1 MKIKKYEVTDMKEA
15 LRMIKEDLGP
25 DAVILSTRKVMK
37 SNNFG
42 LFARPV
48 LEVTAAVEYDGAAGS
63 KKRTQQSTSY
73 SQGAS
78 YQQNTPYQH
87 GTGFGYDDFP
97 SAYTTQPRRSA
108 VKKTAPIVEKQQ
120 AVIPNT
126 PRKRQVTEHTGYG
139 PYSHQKYQ
147 NYNSM
152 QDDYLAEAM
161 AEAGIT
167 DDETFYAPPVR
178 KRQVVEDD
186 VMPAYMPE
194 ERHEYEEVVARKPVR
209 KEKAV
214 EEKVEKQQFD
224 ENAAKKQAELN
235 AERMAAVIKA
245 VGLDKFASLLDDI
258 GEIKK
263 QLSDMQD
270 NMSENIAI
278 DLPPKL
284 KDYHALFIKNGVD
297 DIISYRLLKE
307 IEVKIEGKEATA
319 SQIKSIAVEKLAD
332 LIPLEKNYHEI
343 MTSKI
348 IALAGPTGVGKTTTI
363 AKIAATMTLKY
374 GKKVCLIT
382 VDNFR
387 IGAVEQLKTYAEIV
401 NLPLYVATS
410 PEELARV
417 ITKVKSKY
425 ECILIDSMGR
435 GQFDTTQIEGI
446 KEFFGVDAR
455 ITTALVLSMA
465 SNHIELYDT
474 FDRYEILK
482 PDYLI
487 FTKLDE
493 TKYFGPLINIPVKK
507 KLPMLL
513 VTTGQNVPD
522 DMEVP
527 DGRKIAKSMLQEI
540 PTLWSDK

>member
-1 MKIKKYEVTDMKEA
+1 MKIKKYEVSDMKEA

-48 LEVTAAVEYDGAAGS
+48 LEVTAAVEYDGIPLNKQRPSAQSSSGS
-63 KKRTQQSTSY
+63 GYGYESY
-73 SQGAS
+73 
-78 YQQNTPYQH
+78 
-87 GTGFGYDDFP
+87 P
-97 SAYTTQPRRSA
+97 SAYTTKT
-108 VKKTAPIVEKQQ
+108 VKKQPVKRPVYTEAQQPAVQPVKKQPS
-120 AVIPNT
+120 AASAS
-126 PRKRQVTEHTGYG
+126 YG
-139 PYSHQKYQ
+139 PYAHQKYK
-147 NYNSM
+147 NTYDM
-152 QDDYLAEAM
+152 HDDYLAEAM

-167 DDETFYAPPVR
+167 DDEPFYAPPVR
-178 KRQVVEDD
+178 KRQVIEDD
-186 VMPAYMPE
+186 IPAAYMP
-194 ERHEYEEVVARKPVR
+194 P
-209 KEKAV
+209 V
-214 EEKVEKQQFD
+214 EEEEEYKAPAPKKHTKHHKYEDDEQDIKKQQ
-224 ENAAKKQAELN
+224 EQAKTQAELN

-245 VGLDKFASLLDDI
+245 VGLDKFTDLLEDI
-258 GEIKK
+258 GDIKK
-263 QLSDMQD
+263 QLANMQSNISD
-270 NMSENIAI
+270 NIVI
-278 DLPPKL
+278 DLPAKL
-284 KDYHALFIKNGVD
+284 KDYHALFLKNGVD
-297 DIISYRLLKE
+297 DIISYRLLKD
-307 IEVKIEGKEATA
+307 IESRIEGKEATSA
-319 SQIKSIAVEKLAD
+319 QIKSIAIDKLAELIPVEKSYYD
-332 LIPLEKNYHEI
+332 VMMNKVV
-343 MTSKI
+343 
-348 IALAGPTGVGKTTTI
+348 ALAGPTGVGKTTTI

-410 PEELARV
+410 PEELLRV
-417 ITKVKSKY
+417 VTKVKDKY
-425 ECILIDSMGR
+425 DCVLIDSMGR
-435 GQFDTTQIEGI
+435 GQFDTSQIAGI
-446 KEFFGVDAR
+446 RDFFKVDSR

-474 FDRYEILK
+474 FERYEVLE

-507 KLPMLL
+507 KLPLLL

-522 DMEVP
+522 DMEIP
-527 DGRKIAKSMLQEI
+527 DGKKIAKRMLQEI

>member
-48 LEVTAAVEYDGAAGS
+48 LEVTAAVEYDGMPAAR
-63 KKRTQQSTSY
+63 KKQASRTIAREESVQS
-73 SQGAS
+73 
-78 YQQNTPYQH
+78 
-87 GTGFGYDDFP
+87 GFGYDAYP
-97 SAYTTQPRRSA
+97 SAYTA
-108 VKKTAPIVEKQQ
+108 VTKKQASKKTVPVMEKQSVMQ
-120 AVIPNT
+120 VPQ
-126 PRKRQVTEHTGYG
+126 RQKTTVEQRGYG
-139 PYSHQKYQ
+139 PYAHQSYQ
-147 NYNSM
+147 ADYGM
-152 QDDYLAEAM
+152 HDDYLSETM

-167 DDETFYAPPVR
+167 DEEPFYAPPVR
-178 KRQVVEDD
+178 KPKLQEDD
-186 VMPAYMPE
+186 LPPAYMPQE
-194 ERHEYEEVVARKPVR
+194 EEYYEEVKKPAR
-209 KEKAV
+209 KEKYV
-214 EEKVEKQQFD
+214 EVKEEKRVSSE
-224 ENAAKKQAELN
+224 EEIRKQAEIN

-245 VGLDKFASLLDDI
+245 VGLDKFANLLDDI

-263 QLSDMQD
+263 QISSMQSNIND
-270 NMSENIAI
+270 NIVI

-284 KDYHALFIKNGVD
+284 KDYHTLFIKNGVD

-307 IEVKIEGKEATA
+307 IEIRIDGKDATPA
-319 SQIKSIAVEKLAD
+319 QIKSIAVDKLSE
-332 LIPLEKNYHEI
+332 LIPLEKNYAEV
-343 MTSKI
+343 MTSRI
-348 IALAGPTGVGKTTTI
+348 VALAGPTGVGKTTTI
-363 AKIAATMTLKY
+363 AKIAASLTLKY

-410 PEELARV
+410 PEELAR
-417 ITKVKSKY
+417 IIAKVKGRYDS
-425 ECILIDSMGR
+425 ILIDSMGR
-435 GQFDTTQIEGI
+435 GQFDASQIAGI
-446 KEFFGVDAR
+446 KDFFQVDSR

-474 FDRYEILK
+474 FERYEVLK

-507 KLPMLL
+507 KLPLLL

-527 DGRKIAKSMLQEI
+527 DGKKIARRMLQEI

>member
-48 LEVTAAVEYDGAAGS
+48 LEVTAAVEYDGMPAAR
-63 KKRTQQSTSY
+63 KKQPTRAVVREESVQS
-73 SQGAS
+73 
-78 YQQNTPYQH
+78 
-87 GTGFGYDDFP
+87 GFGYDAYP
-97 SAYTTQPRRSA
+97 SAYATVTKKQMP
-108 VKKTAPIVEKQQ
+108 KKTVPLMEKQSVMQ
-120 AVIPNT
+120 VPQ
-126 PRKRQVTEHTGYG
+126 RQKTSVEHRGYG
-139 PYSHQKYQ
+139 PYAHQSYQ
-147 NYNSM
+147 QDYGSIH
-152 QDDYLAEAM
+152 DDYLSEAM

-167 DDETFYAPPVR
+167 DEEPFYAPPVR
-178 KRQVVEDD
+178 KRKVQDD
-186 VMPAYMPE
+186 DLPPAYMPQE
-194 ERHEYEEVVARKPVR
+194 EEYYEEVKKPAR
-209 KEKAV
+209 KEKYV
-214 EEKVEKQQFD
+214 EVKEEKRASSEED
-224 ENAAKKQAELN
+224 IRKQAEIN

-245 VGLDKFASLLDDI
+245 VGLDKFTNLLEDI

-263 QLSDMQD
+263 QISTMQSNMND
-270 NMSENIAI
+270 NIVI
-278 DLPPKL
+278 DLPQKL
-284 KDYHALFIKNGVD
+284 KDYHTLFIKNGVD

-307 IEVKIEGKEATA
+307 IEMRIDGKDATPV
-319 SQIKSIAVEKLAD
+319 QIKSIAVDKLAE
-332 LIPLEKNYHEI
+332 LIPLEKNYAEV
-343 MTSKI
+343 MTSRI
-348 IALAGPTGVGKTTTI
+348 VALAGPTGVGKTTTI
-363 AKIAATMTLKY
+363 AKIAASLTLKY

-410 PEELARV
+410 PEELAR
-417 ITKVKSKY
+417 IIAKVKGRYDS
-425 ECILIDSMGR
+425 ILIDSMGR
-435 GQFDTTQIEGI
+435 GQFDTSQIAGI
-446 KEFFGVDAR
+446 KDFFQVDSR

-474 FDRYEILK
+474 FERYEVLK

-507 KLPMLL
+507 KLPLLL

-527 DGRKIAKSMLQEI
+527 DGKKIARRMLQEI

>member
-1 MKIKKYEVTDMKEA
+1 MKIKKYEVSDMKEA

-48 LEVTAAVEYDGAAGS
+48 LEVTAAVEYDGIPLNKQKRPAQSGS
-63 KKRTQQSTSY
+63 
-73 SQGAS
+73 
-78 YQQNTPYQH
+78 
-87 GTGFGYDDFP
+87 GYDYENYP
-97 SAYTTQPRRSA
+97 SAYTAKPVKKHA
-108 VKKTAPIVEKQQ
+108 VKRPVYTENQQPVKKQTAVSS
-120 AVIPNT
+120 T
-126 PRKRQVTEHTGYG
+126 SYG
-139 PYSHQKYQ
+139 PYAHQKYK
-147 NYNSM
+147 NTYDM
-152 QDDYLAEAM
+152 HDDYLAEAM

-167 DDETFYAPPVR
+167 DDEAFYAPPVR
-178 KRQVVEDD
+178 KRQIIEDEI
-186 VMPAYMPE
+186 PAAYMP
-194 ERHEYEEVVARKPVR
+194 RHEEEEEYREPAPK
-209 KEKAV
+209 KHIKHHKHEDDEKDI
-214 EEKVEKQQFD
+214 KKQQ
-224 ENAAKKQAELN
+224 EQAKTQAELN

-245 VGLDKFASLLDDI
+245 VGLDKFTDLLEDI
-258 GEIKK
+258 GDIKK
-263 QLSDMQD
+263 QLANMQSNISD
-270 NMSENIAI
+270 NIVI
-278 DLPPKL
+278 DLPAKL

-297 DIISYRLLKE
+297 DIISYRLLKD
-307 IEVKIEGKEATA
+307 IEARIEGKEAT
-319 SQIKSIAVEKLAD
+319 STQIKSIAVDKLAE
-332 LIPLEKNYHEI
+332 LIPVEKSYYDVMMN
-343 MTSKI
+343 KI
-348 IALAGPTGVGKTTTI
+348 VALAGPTGVGKTTTI

-410 PEELARV
+410 PEELLRV
-417 ITKVKSKY
+417 VTKVKDKY
-425 ECILIDSMGR
+425 DCVLIDSMGR
-435 GQFDTTQIEGI
+435 GQFDTGQIAGI
-446 KEFFGVDAR
+446 RDFLKVDSR

-474 FDRYEILK
+474 FERYEVLE
-482 PDYLI
+482 PNYLI

-507 KLPMLL
+507 KLPLLL

-522 DMEVP
+522 DMEIP
-527 DGRKIAKSMLQEI
+527 DGKKIAKRMLQEI

>member
-1 MKIKKYEVTDMKEA
+1 MKIKKYEVADMKEA

-25 DAVILSTRKVMK
+25 EAVILSTRKVMK

-48 LEVTAAVEYDGAAGS
+48 LEVTAAVEYDGMPAVKKKQSS
-63 KKRTQQSTSY
+63 KTMPKEESVQS
-73 SQGAS
+73 
-78 YQQNTPYQH
+78 
-87 GTGFGYDDFP
+87 GFGYSAYP
-97 SAYTTQPRRSA
+97 SAYTTVTKKQP
-108 VKKTAPIVEKQQ
+108 VKKTVPLAEKQ
-120 AVIPNT
+120 NT
-126 PRKRQVTEHTGYG
+126 MQTMQRYKTTSEPKGYG
-139 PYSHQKYQ
+139 PYVHQN
-147 NYNSM
+147 NYSSDYGIN
-152 QDDYLAEAM
+152 DDYLSEAM

-167 DDETFYAPPVR
+167 DEEPFYAPPVR
-178 KRQVVEDD
+178 KRKVQDD
-186 VMPAYMPE
+186 DLTPAYMPQE
-194 ERHEYEEVVARKPVR
+194 EEYYEEVKKPAK
-209 KEKAV
+209 KEKYV
-214 EEKVEKQQFD
+214 EVKEEKKVSSE
-224 ENAAKKQAELN
+224 EEIRKQAEIN

-245 VGLDKFASLLDDI
+245 VGLDKFTSLLEDI
-258 GEIKK
+258 GDIKK
-263 QLSDMQD
+263 QLSSMQSNIND
-270 NMSENIAI
+270 NIVI
-278 DLPPKL
+278 DLPPRL
-284 KDYHALFIKNGVD
+284 KDYHTLFVKNGVD

-307 IEVKIEGKEATA
+307 IEMRIEGKDATPA
-319 SQIKSIAVEKLAD
+319 QIKSIAVDKLAE
-332 LIPLEKNYHEI
+332 LIPLEKNFDEV
-343 MTSKI
+343 MSNRI

-363 AKIAATMTLKY
+363 AKIAASLTLKY

-417 ITKVKSKY
+417 IAKVKGRY
-425 ECILIDSMGR
+425 DTILIDSMGR
-435 GQFDTTQIEGI
+435 GQFDTNQIAGI
-446 KEFFGVDAR
+446 KEFFQVDSR
-455 ITTALVLSMA
+455 ITTAVVLSMA
-465 SNHIELYDT
+465 SNHTELYDT
-474 FDRYEILK
+474 FERYEVLK

-507 KLPMLL
+507 KLPLLL

-527 DGRKIAKSMLQEI
+527 DGKKIARRMLQEI

>member
-15 LRMIKEDLGP
+15 LRMIKEDLGS

-48 LEVTAAVEYDGAAGS
+48 LEVTAAVEYDGMPTKTAQKNS
-63 KKRTQQSTSY
+63 
-73 SQGAS
+73 
-78 YQQNTPYQH
+78 
-87 GTGFGYDDFP
+87 GYGYESMT
-97 SAYTTQPRRSA
+97 SAYAISGRKVTAKKPA
-108 VKKTAPIVEKQQ
+108 VQE
-120 AVIPNT
+120 
-126 PRKRQVTEHTGYG
+126 RKPVAQTMQKRKPVTEQTGYG
-139 PYSHQKYQ
+139 PYAHQSYQ
-147 NYNSM
+147 NSYI
-152 QDDYLAEAM
+152 QDDYLADAM
-161 AEAGIT
+161 AEAGIM
-167 DDETFYAPPVR
+167 DDEPFYAPPVR
-178 KRQVVEDD
+178 KRQTFSEEDIVSPVKKKQTFTD
-186 VMPAYMPE
+186 DDLMPAYMPKE
-194 ERHEYEEVVARKPVR
+194 HIEYEEEVVRKPAKKERHEEER
-209 KEKAV
+209 
-214 EEKVEKQQFD
+214 VEKQKFD
-224 ENAAKKQAELN
+224 EVNAKKQAELN

-245 VGLDKFASLLDDI
+245 VGLDKFADLLDDI
-258 GEIKK
+258 GDIKK
-263 QLSDMQD
+263 QLSNMQSNIND
-270 NMSENIAI
+270 NIVI

-284 KDYHALFIKNGVD
+284 KDYHSLFLKNGVD

-307 IEVKIEGKEATA
+307 IEQRIEGKEATA
-319 SQIKSIAVEKLAD
+319 AQIKSIAAEKLAE
-332 LIPLEKNYHEI
+332 LIPLENDYSSI
-343 MTSKI
+343 ITSRI
-348 IALAGPTGVGKTTTI
+348 VALAGPTGVGKTTTI

-417 ITKVKSKY
+417 IAKVQNKY
-425 ECILIDSMGR
+425 DCVLIDSMGR
-435 GQFDTTQIEGI
+435 GQFDTAQIEGI
-446 KEFFGVDAR
+446 RDFFQVDSR
-455 ITTALVLSMA
+455 ITTTLVLSMA
-465 SNHIELYDT
+465 SNHMELYDT

-507 KLPMLL
+507 KLPLLL

-522 DMEVP
+522 DMEIP
-527 DGRKIAKSMLQEI
+527 DGKKIARRMLQEI

>member
-48 LEVTAAVEYDGAAGS
+48 LEVTAAVEYDGMPAAR
-63 KKRTQQSTSY
+63 KKTSFQTATRREPVQSD
-73 SQGAS
+73 
-78 YQQNTPYQH
+78 
-87 GTGFGYDDFP
+87 FGYEAYP
-97 SAYTTQPRRSA
+97 SAYATVTKKQTPRKPA
-108 VKKTAPIVEKQQ
+108 VPVEKQS
-120 AVIPNT
+120 IPQT
-126 PRKRQVTEHTGYG
+126 ARKHKTVVEHTGYG
-139 PYSHQKYQ
+139 PYAHQ
-147 NYNSM
+147 NTYNI
-152 QDDYLAEAM
+152 QDDYLSEAM

-167 DDETFYAPPVR
+167 DDEPFYAPPVR
-178 KRQVVEDD
+178 KRKVQEDD
-186 VMPAYMPE
+186 VIPAYMPE
-194 ERHEYEEVVARKPVR
+194 AEEEYYEPVR
-209 KEKAV
+209 KPQKKEKY
-214 EEKVEKQQFD
+214 EEPVVEKSISR
-224 ENAAKKQAELN
+224 EEEIRKQAEIN

-245 VGLDKFASLLDDI
+245 VGLDKFTSLLDDI
-258 GEIKK
+258 GDIKK
-263 QLSDMQD
+263 QISSMQNNISD
-270 NMSENIAI
+270 NIAV
-278 DLPPKL
+278 DLPAKL

-307 IEVKIEGKEATA
+307 IEMKIDGKEATPV
-319 SQIKSIAVEKLAD
+319 QIKSIAVDKLAE
-332 LIPLEKNYHEI
+332 LIPLEKNYAEV
-343 MTSKI
+343 MTSRI

-363 AKIAATMTLKY
+363 AKIAASLTLKY

-410 PEELARV
+410 PEELAR
-417 ITKVKSKY
+417 IIAKVKGKY
-425 ECILIDSMGR
+425 DSILIDSMGR
-435 GQFDTTQIEGI
+435 GQFDSEQIAGI
-446 KEFFGVDAR
+446 RSFFQVDSR

-507 KLPMLL
+507 KLPLLL

-527 DGRKIAKSMLQEI
+527 DGKKIARRMLQEI

>member
-48 LEVTAAVEYDGAAGS
+48 LEVTAAVEYDGMPVTGKKQPAGYHQEES
-63 KKRTQQSTSY
+63 GQS
-73 SQGAS
+73 
-78 YQQNTPYQH
+78 
-87 GTGFGYDDFP
+87 GFGYDAYP
-97 SAYTTQPRRSA
+97 SAYTSVTKKQAP
-108 VKKTAPIVEKQQ
+108 KKTVPLMQ
-120 AVIPNT
+120 
-126 PRKRQVTEHTGYG
+126 RQNVVQSVPQRQKPASQPKGYG
-139 PYSHQKYQ
+139 PYAHQNIGSDYGSI
-147 NYNSM
+147 N
-152 QDDYLAEAM
+152 DDYLAEAM

-167 DDETFYAPPVR
+167 DDEPFYAPPVK
-178 KRQVVEDD
+178 KRRIHDD
-186 VMPAYMPE
+186 DLPPAYMPE
-194 ERHEYEEVVARKPVR
+194 EAYYEEEKRQPK
-209 KEKAV
+209 KEYV
-214 EEKVEKQQFD
+214 ELRQEAPKNSEED
-224 ENAAKKQAELN
+224 IRKQAEIN

-245 VGLDKFASLLDDI
+245 VGLDKFTSLLEDI
-258 GEIKK
+258 GDIKK
-263 QLSDMQD
+263 QLSSMQSNIND
-270 NMSENIAI
+270 NIVI
-278 DLPPKL
+278 DLPPRL
-284 KDYHALFIKNGVD
+284 KEYHTLFLKNGVD
-297 DIISYRLLKE
+297 DIISYRLLKD
-307 IEVKIEGKEATA
+307 IEMRIEGKEATPA
-319 SQIKSIAVEKLAD
+319 QIKSIAVDKLSE
-332 LIPLEKNYHEI
+332 LIPLEKNYAEV
-343 MTSKI
+343 MTSRI

-363 AKIAATMTLKY
+363 AKIAASLTLKY

-410 PEELARV
+410 PEELAR
-417 ITKVKSKY
+417 IISKVKGRYDS
-425 ECILIDSMGR
+425 ILIDSMGR
-435 GQFDTTQIEGI
+435 GQFDTTQIAGI
-446 KEFFGVDAR
+446 RDFFQVDSR
-455 ITTALVLSMA
+455 ITTTLVLSMA
-465 SNHIELYDT
+465 SNHLELYDT
-474 FDRYEILK
+474 FERYEVLK

-507 KLPMLL
+507 KLPLLL

-527 DGRKIAKSMLQEI
+527 DGKKIARRMLQEI

>member
-1 MKIKKYEVTDMKEA
+1 MKIKKYEVSDMKEA

-48 LEVTAAVEYDGAAGS
+48 LEVTAAVEYDGMLLN
-63 KKRTQQSTSY
+63 KQQS
-73 SQGAS
+73 A
-78 YQQNTPYQH
+78 QN
-87 GTGFGYDDFP
+87 GYGYENYP
-97 SAYTTQPRRSA
+97 SAYTKTVKKQA
-108 VKKTAPIVEKQQ
+108 VKHPAYTEIKQPIMQTAKKQ
-120 AVIPNT
+120 PSST
-126 PRKRQVTEHTGYG
+126 VTASYG
-139 PYSHQKYQ
+139 PYAHQKYK
-147 NYNSM
+147 NTYDVN
-152 QDDYLAEAM
+152 DNYLAEAM

-178 KRQVVEDD
+178 KKQVLKDD
-186 VMPAYMPE
+186 DIVPAYMPKHE
-194 ERHEYEEVVARKPVR
+194 EDEYSETLPKKNIKRHKYEEDDEHNIK
-209 KEKAV
+209 
-214 EEKVEKQQFD
+214 KQQ
-224 ENAAKKQAELN
+224 EQAKNQAELN

-245 VGLDKFASLLDDI
+245 VGLDKFTDLLEDI
-258 GEIKK
+258 GDIKK
-263 QLSDMQD
+263 QLSNMQSNISD
-270 NMSENIAI
+270 NIVI
-278 DLPPKL
+278 DLPVKL
-284 KDYHALFIKNGVD
+284 KDYHALFLKNGVD
-297 DIISYRLLKE
+297 DIISYRLLKD
-307 IEVKIEGKEATA
+307 IESRIEGKEATA
-319 SQIKSIAVEKLAD
+319 VQIKSIAVDKLSE
-332 LIPLEKNYHEI
+332 LIPVEKNYYDVI
-343 MTSKI
+343 SDKI

-410 PEELARV
+410 PEELLRV
-417 ITKVKSKY
+417 ITKVKDKY
-425 ECILIDSMGR
+425 DCVLIDSMGR
-435 GQFDTTQIEGI
+435 GQFDTNQISGI
-446 KEFFGVDAR
+446 SDFFKVDSR

-474 FDRYEILK
+474 FDRYEVLK

-507 KLPMLL
+507 KLPLLL

-522 DMEVP
+522 DMEIP
-527 DGRKIAKSMLQEI
+527 DGKKIAKRMLQEI

>member
-1 MKIKKYEVTDMKEA
+1 MKIKKYEVSDMKEA

-48 LEVTAAVEYDGAAGS
+48 LEVTAAVEYDGMPLN
-63 KKRTQQSTSY
+63 KQKTQAQS
-73 SQGAS
+73 
-78 YQQNTPYQH
+78 
-87 GTGFGYDDFP
+87 GYGYENYP
-97 SAYTTQPRRSA
+97 SAYTKTVKKQPA
-108 VKKTAPIVEKQQ
+108 VKHPVYTEKHVVQQPVKKQTAPQ
-120 AVIPNT
+120 NT
-126 PRKRQVTEHTGYG
+126 SYG
-139 PYSHQKYQ
+139 PYAHQKYQ
-147 NYNSM
+147 NTYDM
-152 QDDYLAEAM
+152 HDDYLAEAM

-167 DDETFYAPPVR
+167 DDEPFYAPPVR
-178 KRQVVEDD
+178 KRQIIEDD
-186 VMPAYMPE
+186 EIPAAYMPRQEIE
-194 ERHEYEEVVARKPVR
+194 EYPEPVQKKQVKHHKYEED
-209 KEKAV
+209 
-214 EEKVEKQQFD
+214 EEK
-224 ENAAKKQAELN
+224 AAKKQQEQAKTQAELN

-245 VGLDKFASLLDDI
+245 VGLDKFTDLLEDI
-258 GEIKK
+258 GDIKK
-263 QLSDMQD
+263 QLANMQSNISD
-270 NMSENIAI
+270 NIVI
-278 DLPPKL
+278 DLPAKL
-284 KDYHALFIKNGVD
+284 KDYHALFLKNGVD
-297 DIISYRLLKE
+297 DIISYRLLKD

-319 SQIKSIAVEKLAD
+319 AQIKSIAIDKLAELIPVEKSYYD
-332 LIPLEKNYHEI
+332 V
-343 MTSKI
+343 MTNKI
-348 IALAGPTGVGKTTTI
+348 VALAGPTGVGKTTTI

-410 PEELARV
+410 PEELLRV
-417 ITKVKSKY
+417 VTKVKDKY
-425 ECILIDSMGR
+425 DCVLIDSMGR
-435 GQFDTTQIEGI
+435 GQFDTSQIAGI
-446 KEFFGVDAR
+446 REFFKVDSR

-474 FDRYEILK
+474 FERYEVLE

-507 KLPMLL
+507 KLPLLL

-522 DMEVP
+522 DMEIP
-527 DGRKIAKSMLQEI
+527 DGRKIAKRMLQEI